1 MAVNN
6 QLEEGLESFT
16 CTKTW
21 IDWSFTE
28 RMTRVMSRAFHKIQ
42 MQPLEP
48 SASKRQTLSKPRE
61 ELIESALWPEMRIS
75 KIMAMEGQW
84 EQTISVKFLHKFGLP
99 APVQFQTS
107 IFIERK
113 LKDWSCGHDWSSI
126 LLTEGPRGY
135 EVVCLE

>member
-6 QLEEGLESFT
+6 QLEEGLEAFT

-28 RMTRVMSRAFHKIQ
+28 RMSRVISRAFHKIQ

-48 SASKRQTLSKPRE
+48 SASERQTLSKPRE
-61 ELIESALWPEMRIS
+61 ELTESALWLEMRVS
-75 KIMAMEGQW
+75 KIMAMEGRW
-84 EQTISVKFLHKFGLP
+84 EQTISMKFLQKFGLP

-113 LKDWSCGHDWSSI
+113 LKGLVMWA
-126 LLTEGPRGY
+126 
-135 EVVCLE
+135 